1 MNLEFFPHFLRSN
14 FPMVKSELS
23 EEAITTI
30 GVGFK
35 KYLEKKFEGKEDN
48 LEPIWNIDANKVIMN
63 QVNKEPFK
71 VNGYHPALLI
81 HFQEFCK
88 AFSDEKSIGV
98 TE

>member
-1 MNLEFFPHFLRSN
+1 
-14 FPMVKSELS
+14 MVKSELS
-23 EEAITTI
+23 EDAITTI

-35 KYLEKKFEGKEDN
+35 EYLEKKFKGKEDK
-48 LEPIWNIDANKVIMN
+48 LEPIWNIDAAKVVMN

-88 AFSDEKSIGV
+88 SFSDTYEELKNDDSA
-98 TE
+98 